1 MKYIIASD
9 NVFLVR
15 RLRERFFDDF
25 LCLWP
30 DYNFF
35 VVVATA
41 LHWHRK
47 IDIDS
52 INFEAPFK
60 DEMINGLMQYDFG
73 TFRLYSHASR
83 HYFAAIIMIDS
94 LNFQAIVSSPNN
106 NKPFD
111 ATLINRVEF
120 YVYFVNRFDN

>member
-1 MKYIIASD
+1 MTFYVSGPIIT
-9 NVFLVR
+9 
-15 RLRERFFDDF
+15 
-25 LCLWP
+25 
-30 DYNFF
+30 FF